1 MLRVQIQVDWVVLFG
16 VILEAFPLLRT
27 LCGVV
32 VIVRQNPVFPV
43 DARIAEVLLL
53 GKHLRVHRFVS
64 LTQQP
69 DFTHGPWR

>member
-16 VILEAFPLLRT
+16 VILETFPLLRT

-43 DARIAEVLLL
+43 GARIAEVLLL
-53 GKHLRVHRFVS
+53 GRHLRVHRFIFLDS
-64 LTQQP
+64 TA
-69 DFTHGPWR
+69 